1 MKKPAGLAG
10 LHKSFFDK
18 SKEELNLSYFLDF
31 FFAAFFL
38 AAFFFA
44 AFFLATIVI
53 VLIF

>member
-1 MKKPAGLAG
+1 MKKPAGFAG
-10 LHKSFFDK
+10 LHNLTSIV
-18 SKEELNLSYFLDF
+18 SKEESNLSYFLDF

>member
-1 MKKPAGLAG
+1 MKKPAGFAG
-10 LHKSFFDK
+10 SHNLSSKV
-18 SKEELNLSYFLDF
+18 SKEESNLSYFLDF
-31 FFAAFFL
+31 FFAAFFF